1 MRGGY
6 FDCGLYGAFG
16 LDGYALVEGK
26 GGFEPFQG
34 FSGIDFDHIL
44 RYIGA
49 DCGVGEFGEGNERDL
64 IAFEDEVRRLDDES
78 SVNSGS
84 GAGSAEPPE
93 PLTQT
98 LAVRPNCSAKEIL
111 Q

>member
-1 MRGGY
+1 MWSLR
-6 FDCGLYGAFG
+6 CGLYGAFG

-26 GGFEPFQG
+26 GDFEPFQG

-64 IAFEDEVRRLDDES
+64 IAFEDEVRRLDDAILRKLRLRGGFGRAAGAFDADARRS
-78 SVNSGS
+78 S
-84 GAGSAEPPE
+84 E
-93 PLTQT
+93 L
-98 LAVRPNCSAKEIL
+98 
-111 Q
+111 